1 MMVMMMVMMMTTRQQ
16 RCINKEQGRGRLLH
30 FRWTRTWT
38 APEGKVM
45 ILIINYLICNSLGDC
60 YRWTAPRGQSND

>member
-1 MMVMMMVMMMTTRQQ
+1 MMMTTRQ

-30 FRWTRTWT
+30 FRWTWTSWTWTWT

-45 ILIINYLICNSLGDC
+45 ILIINYLNCNSLGC
-60 YRWTAPRGQSND
+60 SH